1 MSRGSRICATGL
13 QAGMTTSAAD
23 SLRTLPAMKPQMTH
37 DQRIR
42 REPGSLLKASG
53 GTKCVVI
60 ACTADCGRTGAHIAA
75 ELGEQLR
82 VSIADDGLGTDPVP
96 AFLTAARPRP

>member
-1 MSRGSRICATGL
+1 
-13 QAGMTTSAAD
+13 MTTSVAG

-60 ACTADCGRTGAHIAA
+60 ACTAASQCTRRYTHDLEKQRSPAGFVSLGVDEPNQAAAHNVLFGMAQA
-75 ELGEQLR
+75 ELLALLR
-82 VSIADDGLGTDPVP
+82 
-96 AFLTAARPRP
+96 